1 MPVVRYRASRARQEK
16 ENEGLRC
23 RRANPEIR
31 EEENERN
38 CESQRRRRPNPA
50 IREEENER
58 LRCRRANPFN

>member
-1 MPVVRYRASRARQEK
+1 MPVVRYHASRARREE
-16 ENEGLRC
+16 ENKQLRC
-23 RRANPEIR
+23 RCANPAIR

-38 CESQRRRRPNPA
+38 RESQRRRRANPA